1 MSRIPTRRRARLP
14 VQHRSPSFHLVPG
27 EAGDFSSAAG
37 ANPLSISELE
47 IGLRILGRAEVPQ
60 KAFWDNNIVRFRHTV
75 LLAIRDTS
83 DALLSQTVTTQWRVE
98 LESQLET
105 LIQYLELADRYVA
118 ERQVEASHPT
128 LS

>member
-14 VQHRSPSFHLVPG
+14 VQHRSPSFRLVPG
-27 EAGDFSSAAG
+27 DGGESHSASG

-118 ERQVEASHPT
+118 ERQVEASRPT

>member
-14 VQHRSPSFHLVPG
+14 VQQRSPSFRLVSDDFGDSSGSPG
-27 EAGDFSSAAG
+27 AT
-37 ANPLSISELE
+37 PLSVSELE
-47 IGLRILGRAEVPQ
+47 IGLRILGRAELPQ

-83 DALLSQTVTTQWRVE
+83 DALLSQNVSTQWRVE
-98 LESQLET
+98 LESQLEA
-105 LIQYLELADRYVA
+105 LVQYLELADRYVA
-118 ERQVEASHPT
+118 ERKVDAVRLT